1 MGPDEVTL
9 LSFIGS
15 LPPTKLGVAFIPNI
29 VSGLLYRI
37 TIFIFFSAAIIASS
51 HFKKTYPGSR
61 LIILQKNISL
71 AVMITQ
77 HFFFKLPMTAASHTM
92 GKGGKHHA

>member
-1 MGPDEVTL
+1 MGPAEVTL

-29 VSGLLYRI
+29 AGGFLYR
-37 TIFIFFSAAIIASS
+37 TNIFIFFSAAIIASS
-51 HFKKTYPGSR
+51 HLKKTVQGSW